1 MSNLINASSD
11 ETAKAIAHHQAA
23 VLQDQKKEQSQSI
36 DPLLLAYMCVFR
48 AVQISNQTADI
59 QAKVIQNNVN
69 AQNQL
74 IDLEAKFN
82 FFTLSKSQMYNR
94 ISVIG
99 TGSFKA
105 YVKYTPKKVGQTE
118 LEGLTTKNQSVSA
131 IRNTFEDKIRVLGQE
146 VQMDETKVN
155 TDVNNTQ
162 QSMQQG
168 SGIMQMMLSLTNQIS
183 RI

>member
-1 MSNLINASSD
+1 MTSLVNTNSD

-23 VLQDQKKEQSQSI
+23 VLQDEKKGQSQSI
-36 DPLLLAYMCVFR
+36 DPLLLAYMCVFH

-74 IDLEAKFN
+74 IDLESKFN
-82 FFTLSKSQMYNR
+82 FFTLSKDDMFNKIQ
-94 ISVIG
+94 VVG
-99 TGSFKA
+99 TNIA
-105 YVKYTPKKVGQTE
+105 PYIKYTPKKVAQTE
-118 LEGLTTKNQSVSA
+118 LENLTTKNQGVSA